1 MKGQKKLRGCGRQL
15 LQEEC
20 LSAHGSITCSHNR
33 EPTVSESSSS
43 QPNRQAGERNQQNLH
58 IGAWITGL
66 PDNMLSMTQRGGC
79 RRREPVP
86 LVSQLRVGVFSQKA
100 LHPMIEPTKQSQ
112 CDSTEPHPQ
121 TVNSHSCGLSIK

>member
-1 MKGQKKLRGCGRQL
+1 MRGQKRLGGCGRQL

-20 LSAHGSITCSHNR
+20 LSARGSVTCFRNR

-43 QPNRQAGERNQQNLH
+43 QPNGQAGERNQQNLH
-58 IGAWITGL
+58 VGAWITGL
-66 PDNMLSMTQRGGC
+66 PDNMLSMTQRGGGGC
-79 RRREPVP
+79 QRREPVP

-112 CDSTEPHPQ
+112 CDSTEPHSQ
-121 TVNSHSCGLSIK
+121 TVNVRAVV